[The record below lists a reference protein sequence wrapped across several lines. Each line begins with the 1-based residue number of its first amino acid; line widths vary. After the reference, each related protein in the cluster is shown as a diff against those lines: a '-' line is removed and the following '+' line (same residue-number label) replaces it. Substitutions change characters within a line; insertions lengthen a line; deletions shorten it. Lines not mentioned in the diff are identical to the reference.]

1 MPSAP
6 SQNLIINAHPTKMLF
21 IEMLTRDIDLVAA
34 IIDLADNACD
44 GARRIRGEGNYKGLW
59 VRIDATRNKFE
70 IVPPIV
76 EGSGGPERQS
86 DYAAALVRAT
96 VDEPIRHRSL
106 RLASSIHN

>member
-1 MPSAP
+1 MKILKS
-6 SQNLIINAHPTKMLF
+6 NLS
-21 IEMLTRDIDLVAA
+21 DLRQIFEQAVTVRF
-34 IIDLADNACD
+34 LA
-44 GARRIRGEGNYKGLW
+44 EE
-59 VRIDATRNKFE
+59 FE